1 MLKIGGK
8 KLRIVTDSG
17 CDIKREMV
25 ENDTCGF
32 DKVPL
37 SLHFED
43 RVYVDDHRLDMDE
56 FLNHMENSPTTVK
69 SASPS
74 PASFIEKFLEGES
87 VFVVTLSSKISATY
101 QNAMMAKKMYLEE
114 YGKKFIHVFDSLS
127 ASIGEGLVAMK
138 IAEYAKKGLDN
149 LEIVELVNH
158 FIKNMRTYFLIDKF
172 DTLVKSGRIN
182 PYVAKVASMLNI
194 KPICGADDGDIKMF
208 DKARGYNKA
217 VKRLIEMIK
226 ENTPDIES
234 KVIGIAHT
242 KCYEKA
248 VAFKD
253 ELLKTIRVKDVVIEE
268 SSGLIASYANRGG
281 FVVAV

>member
-56 FLNHMENSPTTVK
+56 FLSHMENSPTTVK

-101 QNAMMAKKMYLEE
+101 QNAMMAKK
-114 YGKKFIHVFDSLS
+114 ITAIPPATNAVFS
-127 ASIGEGLVAMK
+127 AKLIGVSG
-138 IAEYAKKGLDN
+138 
-149 LEIVELVNH
+149 
-158 FIKNMRTYFLIDKF
+158 
-172 DTLVKSGRIN
+172 VKS
-182 PYVAKVASMLNI
+182 AAVAS
-194 KPICGADDGDIKMF
+194 KQGSD
-208 DKARGYNKA
+208 ARIG
-217 VKRLIEMIK
+217 
-226 ENTPDIES
+226 
-234 KVIGIAHT
+234 VIVSVRN
-242 KCYEKA
+242 C
-248 VAFKD
+248 
-253 ELLKTIRVKDVVIEE
+253 
-268 SSGLIASYANRGG
+268 
-281 FVVAV
+281 